1 MYHSGNNLINPTLL
15 FAKAH
20 MQPGMH
26 VADLGCGRT
35 GHIVFPAAKFLGD
48 TGLVYAVDIMKDC
61 LEIIRRRAALEAMH
75 NIQTVWSDLERLGKT
90 AIPNKNLD
98 VGFLVNVLWRSEHP
112 VDILEEARRMLKDK
126 ARLVV
131 VDWSGSI
138 LPFAPPKDKIVD
150 FEKIKSWGKING
162 FAVQEEFAMG
172 NYHKGVVLYRH
183 D

>member
-1 MYHSGNNLINPTLL
+1 
-15 FAKAH
+15 

-26 VADLGCGRT
+26 IADLGCGKT

-48 TGLVYAVDIMKDC
+48 TGLVYAVDIIKDF
-61 LEIIRRRAALEAMH
+61 LESVKKRAALEAMH

-98 VGFLVNVLWRSEHP
+98 VGFLINVLWHSDKQL
-112 VDILEEARRMLKDK
+112 DILEEGKRMLKDK
-126 ARLVV
+126 ARLVI
-131 VDWSGSI
+131 VDWVNIG
-138 LPFAPPKDKIVD
+138 LPFAPSEDKLVD

-162 FAVQEEFAMG
+162 FALQEEFNMG
-172 NYHKGVVLYRH
+172 NYHKGVVLYKH